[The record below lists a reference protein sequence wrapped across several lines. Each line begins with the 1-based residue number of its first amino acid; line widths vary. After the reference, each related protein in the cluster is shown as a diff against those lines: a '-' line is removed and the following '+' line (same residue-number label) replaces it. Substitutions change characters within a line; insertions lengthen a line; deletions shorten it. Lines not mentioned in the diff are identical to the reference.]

1 MNKEEELED
10 MLASQIP
17 EVTEENKVETTKE
30 ATSADQPNEEPKSD
44 AAKYLNTQMHHKMG
58 RDAWKT
64 DERVQADKS
73 LIEEKQL
80 SKVGDYI
87 GDKADIRDGWMEVDR
102 ELLGERSTFYPEDW
116 MFRIRPATVDAIR
129 NWSAIDDENPNSV
142 DDVFNEILKSCLQIR
157 NDQGLVPWG
166 NINSWDRFYFL
177 LLIREYTFKNGETKI
192 EFEEDCP
199 GCGNPVKYTLT
210 SSQLTYDLPDP
221 EVMSMY
227 SQKDRTWDIDP
238 EAYDLVGYDPITLYV
253 PTLDK
258 EANIKTW
265 LLSRMREN
273 PNRKIDTVFLRFL
286 PWLAPKISKDDK
298 IANRQIKQLEL
309 AYKAWDMD
317 LFSFMD
323 DVLKNIIVTPSSRLS
338 TTCPICGEEVS
349 AEIRFREDG
358 KGSGI
363 KELFNVE
370 NRHKKFGT
378 K

>member
-17 EVTEENKVETTKE
+17 EAETEEKTTTKTEPEQVTE
-30 ATSADQPNEEPKSD
+30 QKSE
-44 AAKYLNTQMHHKMG
+44 AAKYLNTQMQHKMG

-64 DERVQADKS
+64 DERVQADKDMIDS
-73 LIEEKQL
+73 KHL

-87 GDKADIRDGWMEVDR
+87 GENADIRDGWIDVDR
-102 ELLGERSTFYPEDW
+102 ALLGERSTFYPEDW
-116 MFRIRPATVDAIR
+116 IFRIRPATVDAIR
-129 NWSAIDDENPNSV
+129 NWSTIDDENPNSV

-157 NDQGLVPWG
+157 GDRGLIPWG
-166 NINSWDRFYFL
+166 NISSWDRFYFL
-177 LLIREYTFKNGETKI
+177 LLIREYTFQRGETNI

-199 GCGNPVKYTLT
+199 GCDNPVKFKLE
-210 SSQLTYDLPDP
+210 SSQLAYDLPDP
-221 EVMSMY
+221 EVMTMY
-227 SQKDRTWDIDP
+227 SQADRSWQIDP
-238 EAYDLVGYDPITLYV
+238 AAYDLDGYDPITLYI

-258 EANIKTW
+258 EANIKAW

-273 PNRKIDTVFLRFL
+273 PNRKLDTVFLRFL

-323 DVLKNIIVTPSSRLS
+323 DVLKNIIVTPSSKLT
-338 TTCPICGEEVS
+338 TTCPVCGEEVS